1 MVYAEIENHREVSDR
16 FLQDARFE
24 YERGDLPQAS
34 EKAWGAVAHY
44 LKSEAEF
51 RGWANQSHR
60 DLIHVADDLAL
71 ETDDPKRATEL
82 FLVVNGLS
90 VDYFGCGRLDRHV
103 LTGIKAAAE
112 LISRLENRRGP
123 EIRDPRPSQEPRRP
137 IRPNRPIR

>member
-1 MVYAEIENHREVSDR
+1 MVHAEIENHREVSDR

-44 LKSEAEF
+44 LKSEAKF
-51 RGWANQSHR
+51 RGWPNESHR
-60 DLIHVADDLAL
+60 DLIDVAYDLAL
-71 ETDDPKRATEL
+71 ETDDPARVDVL
-82 FLVVNGLS
+82 FGEMNFMHVNFYEDKYGPRQVS
-90 VDYFGCGRLDRHV
+90 S
-103 LTGIKAAAE
+103 GIDAAAE

>member
-1 MVYAEIENHREVSDR
+1 MTQAEIENHLEVSDR

-34 EKAWGAVAHY
+34 EKAWGAVAHC
-44 LKSEAEF
+44 LKSEAEI
-51 RGWANQSHR
+51 RGWANETYR

-82 FLVVNGLS
+82 FLIVSGLR
-90 VDYFGCGRLDRHV
+90 VDYFGYGRRDRQV
-103 LTGIKAAAE
+103 ASGIRAAAE
-112 LISRLENRRGP
+112 LISRLANRTGP

-137 IRPNRPIR
+137 IRPYR

>member
-1 MVYAEIENHREVSDR
+1 MVHAEIENHREVSDR

-44 LKSEAEF
+44 LKSEAKF
-51 RGWANQSHR
+51 RGWPNESHR
-60 DLIHVADDLAL
+60 DLIDVAYDLAL
-71 ETDDPKRATEL
+71 ETDDPVRVDVL
-82 FLVVNGLS
+82 FGEMNFMHVNFYEDKYGPRQVS
-90 VDYFGCGRLDRHV
+90 S
-103 LTGIKAAAE
+103 GIDAAAE

>member
-1 MVYAEIENHREVSDR
+1 MVHAEIDNHLEVSDR

-44 LKSEAEF
+44 LKSEAKF
-51 RGWANQSHR
+51 RGWPNESDR
-60 DLIHVADDLAL
+60 DLIAIASDLSL
-71 ETDDPKRATEL
+71 ETDNPERADEL
-82 FLVVNGLS
+82 FLAVRGMRVNLYEERYLPG
-90 VDYFGCGRLDRHV
+90 HV
-103 LTGIKAAAE
+103 SSGIDAAAE

-123 EIRDPRPSQEPRRP
+123 EIRDPRPSQAPRRP